1 MRQEAG
7 YDGHCIPVLTSAV
20 ARGDWRRELKRW
32 WPEAHVH
39 IVSMDDVVSRK
50 KKTKKGVTVW
60 QESLEDL
67 QVRRQAEWVPALRG
81 ERGITFLIAAYQSAR
96 TVLDQALKHEVLF
109 DSIICDEAHALS
121 HYHTETSKAV
131 RPLVSKSRTAFL
143 LTGTPIYNRPYD
155 LYNLLETCV
164 AGYGSS
170 MYRWAERYF
179 MVRVTAG
186 GFGKRIEEFQDSSS
200 KTRLIQ
206 DIKPLLLSR
215 SVQEAYGELPAV
227 QRVLKRVEAPEAFR
241 ISPAKVPRDGGQLDR
256 VLRDCA
262 SRKLQAAAE
271 LVDDLR
277 EPVVLY
283 CYKKEHVV
291 ELARRVEKL
300 GHRCTIAMG
309 VGEEGGTTAKK
320 RDVLIEQWKSGATLA
335 LCCTMDAVKESAT
348 LTRAAVMIF
357 CDFDWVPS
365 KMLQCEG
372 RIDPARQ
379 PENDRRPVSIY
390 YLSINGGPD
399 EVVAERLIEKIE
411 AASGIGGSA
420 SDNLLAGALRPLA
433 LNSAQIAESPEEAM
447 VNLIAKMEVRAERLM
462 RVGLWGS
469 DDE

>member
-1 MRQEAG
+1 MSSINWRSQLRRYQLEGAQWLCETAPNRRGRILADPRGFGKTVQAIAAARMRQEAG

-170 MYRWAERYF
+170 M
-179 MVRVTAG
+179 
-186 GFGKRIEEFQDSSS
+186 
-200 KTRLIQ
+200 
-206 DIKPLLLSR
+206 
-215 SVQEAYGELPAV
+215 
-227 QRVLKRVEAPEAFR
+227 
-241 ISPAKVPRDGGQLDR
+241 
-256 VLRDCA
+256 
-262 SRKLQAAAE
+262 
-271 LVDDLR
+271 
-277 EPVVLY
+277 
-283 CYKKEHVV
+283 
-291 ELARRVEKL
+291 
-300 GHRCTIAMG
+300 
-309 VGEEGGTTAKK
+309 
-320 RDVLIEQWKSGATLA
+320 
-335 LCCTMDAVKESAT
+335 
-348 LTRAAVMIF
+348 
-357 CDFDWVPS
+357 
-365 KMLQCEG
+365 
-372 RIDPARQ
+372 
-379 PENDRRPVSIY
+379 
-390 YLSINGGPD
+390 
-399 EVVAERLIEKIE
+399 
-411 AASGIGGSA
+411 
-420 SDNLLAGALRPLA
+420 
-433 LNSAQIAESPEEAM
+433 
-447 VNLIAKMEVRAERLM
+447 
-462 RVGLWGS
+462 
-469 DDE
+469 